1 MFVPLCSQQASQ
13 QDVLGILEV
22 QNAARVGY
30 FKPEEQAA
38 VQHLANQVAAALR
51 LQDQQ
56 AMREQLFRGEKLAAT
71 GRLISGVASELRA
84 PLSTIAQ
91 LAESIAGY
99 IGRPAPERDLGKLET
114 EARRASEIVARLVSF
129 ASEESTTPEPVDVN
143 N

>member
-1 MFVPLCSQQASQ
+1 MNGKMVVSSQQVDDLLRQALSIS
-13 QDVLGILEV
+13 DV
-22 QNAARVGY
+22 RD
-30 FKPEEQAA
+30 
-38 VQHLANQVAAALR
+38 ANQVAAALR

-99 IGRPAPERDLGKLET
+99 IGRPAPERDLGRLET
-114 EARRASEIVARLVSF
+114 EARRASEIVSRLVSF
-129 ASEESTTPEPVDVN
+129 AREDSATPEPVDVTGVTGVTVATRPG
-143 N
+143 